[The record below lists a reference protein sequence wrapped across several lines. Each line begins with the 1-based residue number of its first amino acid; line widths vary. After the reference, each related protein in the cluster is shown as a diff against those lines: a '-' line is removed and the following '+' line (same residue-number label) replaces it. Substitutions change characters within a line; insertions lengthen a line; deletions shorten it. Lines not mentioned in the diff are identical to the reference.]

1 MPPESPPNDLPHPR
15 RVRSYVL
22 RPGRITAA
30 QERALTE
37 LWSRYGVDA
46 PDGQL
51 DLDRQFAQTAPCVL
65 EIGFG
70 TGEALLAHAIAH
82 PELDHLGIE
91 VHPPGVGRLLLAAAD
106 AGLGNLRVI
115 RHDAVEVLET
125 WLPAGTIAAVHLFF
139 PDPWPK
145 KRHHKRRIVQPY
157 FASLVARVLEPG
169 GVFHLA
175 TDWGPYGEHM
185 RAVLDPHPEFE
196 NLAGPSGFVARPQ
209 SRPLTRFELRGQRL
223 GHEVWDL
230 AYRRR

>member
-1 MPPESPPNDLPHPR
+1 MPPESPPGDLPHPR

-37 LWSRYGVDA
+37 LWPRYGVDA
-46 PDGQL
+46 PERPI
-51 DLDRQFAQTAPCVL
+51 DLGRLFGRKASRVL

-70 TGEALLAHAIAH
+70 TGEALLAQAIAH
-82 PELDHLGIE
+82 PEIDHLGIE

-106 AGLGNLRVI
+106 AHLGNLRVI
-115 RHDAVEVLET
+115 RHDAVEVLER
-125 WLPAGTIAAVHLFF
+125 WLPDGSFAAVHLFF

-145 KRHHKRRIVQPY
+145 KRHHKRRIVQPH

-169 GVFHLA
+169 VIFRLA
-175 TDWGPYGEHM
+175 TDWCPYAEHM
-185 RAVLDPHPEFE
+185 RAVLEPHAAFQ
-196 NLAGPSGFVARPQ
+196 NLAGADGCVA
-209 SRPLTRFELRGQRL
+209 RPLTRFELRGQRL
-223 GHEVWDL
+223 GHQVCDL